1 MEAIPA
7 NNVVALVSSAS
18 AAAVSADFTE
28 HGLEAP
34 LMVSNNMVGARL
46 SDETGIVDRALQ
58 ALFGPLSEQGNY
70 LKQYEEAARN
80 GQTAVAAKAANDEE
94 VERAAAIFEKHGA
107 TNVRFFGRLAVTD
120 LTPGSNPS
128 HTSD

>member
-1 MEAIPA
+1 
-7 NNVVALVSSAS
+7 
-18 AAAVSADFTE
+18 
-28 HGLEAP
+28 
-34 LMVSNNMVGARL
+34 MVSNDMVGERL
-46 SDETGIVDRALQ
+46 SDESGIVDRALQ

-80 GQTAVAAKAANDEE
+80 GQTVVAAKAANDEE

-128 HTSD
+128 HSSD